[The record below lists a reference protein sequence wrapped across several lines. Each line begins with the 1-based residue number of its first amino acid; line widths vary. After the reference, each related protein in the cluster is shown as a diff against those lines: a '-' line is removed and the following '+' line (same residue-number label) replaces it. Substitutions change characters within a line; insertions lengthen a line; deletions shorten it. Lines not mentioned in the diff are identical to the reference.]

1 MSLFL
6 LQKYYSKLIKIN
18 YNKDMFI
25 DRAIVEVRSGKGGD
39 GMIAFLHEKYMPNG
53 GPSGGNGGK
62 GASIIFRA
70 NKAINTLYNF
80 RHSKVFIG
88 PDGGK
93 GLTKNKYGRGADDVI
108 IDVPLGTVIYDEKDH
123 SFIADLSKDGQTVVV
138 AKGGRGGRGNAAFKS
153 DRNRVPKIAENGLPG
168 EKKRLILELK
178 LLADVGLVGLP
189 NAGKSTLLSVVSN
202 ANPEIA
208 DYPFTT
214 IEPNLGVVHASKY
227 ETFVMADLPG
237 LIEGAHLGKG
247 LGLSFLRHLER
258 CKVIVHVVSME
269 SENPYDD
276 YKTIRNEL
284 TSYGLGLDKRPTII
298 VASKMDEEDSIDK
311 LKEFKKHF
319 KTKIY
324 PISSLTHQGVDD
336 LIKKI
341 SEVLASTPE
350 FALEENK
357 EKTYKVYDAHDDKP
371 IFEIVREKDHV
382 YRIKGESI
390 ERTYSLINIST
401 DEGLMRLINYLRKVG
416 VEEALKEKGAVSGD
430 SVFLCDFEFEYL
442 D

>member
-1 MSLFL
+1 
-6 LQKYYSKLIKIN
+6 
-18 YNKDMFI
+18 MFI

-39 GMIAFLHEKYMPNG
+39 GMIAFLHEKYMPKG
-53 GPSGGNGGK
+53 GPSGGNGGR
-62 GASIIFRA
+62 GASIFFRA
-70 NKAINTLYNF
+70 NKSINTLYNF

-88 PDGGK
+88 EDGGK

-108 IDVPLGTVIYDEKDH
+108 VDVPLGTVIFDEKDH
-123 SFIADLSKDGQTVVV
+123 SLIADLSKDGQIVMV

-168 EKKRLILELK
+168 ETKRLILELK

-214 IEPNLGVVHASKY
+214 IEPNLGVVNISKY

-247 LGLSFLRHLER
+247 LGLAFLRHLER
-258 CKVIVHVVSME
+258 CRVIVHLVSME
-269 SENPYDD
+269 EGNDPVNDF
-276 YKTIRNEL
+276 KVIQNEL
-284 TSYGLGLDKRPTII
+284 KSYGLGLDKRPLIV
-298 VASKMDEEDSIDK
+298 VASKMDEDGADER
-311 LKEFKKHF
+311 LKAFKKAIKKEVF
-319 KTKIY
+319 
-324 PISSLTHQGVDD
+324 PISSLTHEGIDA

-341 SEVLASTPE
+341 EEVLSQTE
-350 FALEENK
+350 QFALELEQNQ
-357 EKTYKVYDAHDDKP
+357 EKVKVYNAKEEKP
-371 IFEIVREKDHV
+371 IFEVVKEKDHV
-382 YRIKGESI
+382 YRIQGESI

-416 VEEALKEKGAVSGD
+416 VEEALKEKGAESGD

>member
-1 MSLFL
+1 
-6 LQKYYSKLIKIN
+6 
-18 YNKDMFI
+18 MFI

-53 GPSGGNGGK
+53 GPSGGNGGR

-70 NKAINTLYNF
+70 NKSINTLYNF
-80 RHSKVFIG
+80 RHSRVFIG

-108 IDVPLGTVIYDEKDH
+108 VDVPLGTVIYNEENH
-123 SFIADLSKDGQTVVV
+123 AFIADLSKDGQTVVV

-214 IEPNLGVVHASKY
+214 VEPNLGVVHVSKY
-227 ETFVMADLPG
+227 DTFVMADLPG

-247 LGLSFLRHLER
+247 LGLAFLRHLER
-258 CKVIVHVVSME
+258 CRVIVHVVSME
-269 SENPYDD
+269 EGSDPISD

-298 VASKMDEEDSIDK
+298 VASKMDEENSKEK
-311 LKEFKKHF
+311 LEKFKKA
-319 KTKIY
+319 IAQEVY
-324 PISSLTHQGVDD
+324 PISSLTHEGLDK

-341 SEVLASTPE
+341 DEVLSSTPE
-350 FALEENK
+350 FALEEDKN
-357 EKTYKVYDAHDDKP
+357 ESYKVYDAHEDKP
-371 IFEIVREKDHV
+371 IFEIVREKEHV
-382 YRIKGESI
+382 FRIKGESI

-416 VEEALKEKGAVSGD
+416 VEEALKEKGATSGD